1 MEFLLQPTI
10 AGAAFAALAVA
21 GGAPWFSDG
30 LRAFRLRRQ
39 LERLKEQPLDQEPVG
54 FIHTRGRVLLDSPL
68 FSPLT
73 GKPCA
78 GYRLEVQGGGASRST
93 VVEER
98 RSFRLVSGETSARI
112 MAGAGRWVLA
122 ETGRREIGPE
132 EAVSENLGALLARS
146 ADVLLLKHRG
156 VPMVLTEHALFA
168 GAETH
173 VVGQVRHA
181 RPFELPPEM
190 ELMRTGT
197 DDVVQAVPGTARATI
212 GLVPEPTE
220 TPTAESEVKTED
232 LPPRSTGPFG
242 IERRSTGRPFPGEVD
257 LWVDGSGLLDFVLVT
272 DTPPRPEQLVVSKWR
287 TLGMLLGPA
296 LSLTGLIYLAH
307 AADQLHSQGR
317 F

>member
-21 GGAPWFSDG
+21 GGAPLFSDG

-39 LERLKEQPLDQEPVG
+39 FERLSEQPLDQEPVG

-68 FSPLT
+68 FSPLS
-73 GKPCA
+73 GRPCA
-78 GYRLEVQGGGASRST
+78 GYRLEVQGSGVSKST
-93 VVEER
+93 VIEER

-112 MAGAGRWVLA
+112 MAGAGRWDLA
-122 ETGRREIGPE
+122 ETGRREIGPDE
-132 EAVSENLGALLARS
+132 TVSENLGALLSRS

-156 VPMVLTEHALFA
+156 VPIVLTEHALLA

-197 DDVVQAVPGTARATI
+197 DDVVQTVSGTPRAAI
-212 GLVPEPTE
+212 ELVPEPVA
-220 TPTAESEVKTED
+220 TPPADSGAAEGS
-232 LPPRSTGPFG
+232 LPPKSTGPFG

-257 LWVDGSGLLDFVLVT
+257 LWVDGGGLLDFILVT
-272 DTPPRPEQLVVSKWR
+272 DTPPQPEQLVVSKWR
-287 TLGMLLGPA
+287 TLGLLLGPA
-296 LSLTGLIYLAH
+296 LSLTGLLYLAH